1 MEGLVMI
8 YATIS
13 QHALKGQKLLAQ
25 GSALGNSCCSSA
37 PCKGKSFK
45 NIAAVWKLLPLQ
57 GVITISILSIPRV
70 LPWVRSF
77 CPFRAYGAYLRN
89 LVNNLKASK
98 MNTLALTFAICL
110 VPATAFL
117 IWLFTPWGKKWSK
130 EL

>member
-8 YATIS
+8 YAAIT
-13 QHALKGQKLLAQ
+13 QLALKGQKLLAQ
-25 GSALGNSCCSSA
+25 GNALGNSCCSSA

-70 LPWVRSF
+70 LPWARSF

-98 MNTLALTFAICL
+98 MNTLALTFAVCSIVAL
-110 VPATAFL
+110 AFL
-117 IWLFTPWGKKWSK
+117 AWLFTPWGKKWSK

>member
-1 MEGLVMI
+1 MI

-70 LPWVRSF
+70 LPWTRSF

-98 MNTLALTFAICL
+98 MNTLALTFAVCSIVAL
-110 VPATAFL
+110 TFL
-117 IWLFTPWGKKWSK
+117 AWLFTSWGKKWSK

>member
-1 MEGLVMI
+1 MEGWVMI
-8 YATIS
+8 YAAIS
-13 QHALKGQKLLAQ
+13 RHALKGQKLLAQ

-45 NIAAVWKLLPLQ
+45 KYSCSMEAFALTGRNYHLYI
-57 GVITISILSIPRV
+57 IPRV
-70 LPWVRSF
+70 LPWARSF

-130 EL
+130 KL

>member
-1 MEGLVMI
+1 M
-8 YATIS
+8 S
-13 QHALKGQKLLAQ
+13 
-25 GSALGNSCCSSA
+25 
-37 PCKGKSFK
+37 KSFADYIYFR
-45 NIAAVWKLLPLQ
+45 NFV
-57 GVITISILSIPRV
+57 GNREYGRISHDL
-70 LPWVRSF
+70 
-77 CPFRAYGAYLRN
+77 CDDFRAYGAYLRN

>member
-1 MEGLVMI
+1 MI

-25 GSALGNSCCSSA
+25 GSALGNSCYSSA

-45 NIAAVWKLLPLQ
+45 NIAAVWKLLPFQ

-70 LPWVRSF
+70 LPWTRSF

-98 MNTLALTFAICL
+98 MNTLALTFAVCSIVAL
-110 VPATAFL
+110 TFL
-117 IWLFTPWGKKWSK
+117 AWLFTSWGKKWSK